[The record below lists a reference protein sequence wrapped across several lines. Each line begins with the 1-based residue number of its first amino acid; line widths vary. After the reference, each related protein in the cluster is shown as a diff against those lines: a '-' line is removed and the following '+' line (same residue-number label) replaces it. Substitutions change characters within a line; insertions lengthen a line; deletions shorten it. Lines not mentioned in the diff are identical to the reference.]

1 MLQLYVGAG
10 HPLIASRLVA
20 GAGAFHRQVAQP
32 GGVDVPGRHRHV
44 RQPGR
49 DEPQVEREFLAQ
61 PRGVGHRAGAAGERR
76 GHLRPGPQVR
86 GAGGR

>member
-1 MLQLYVGAG
+1 MCPAG
-10 HPLIASRLVA
+10 TGTSGSR
-20 GAGAFHRQVAQP
+20 
-32 GGVDVPGRHRHV
+32 
-44 RQPGR
+44 GR

-86 GAGGR
+86 GAGGG